1 MPGADRDDGGCRGDQ
16 IRSNGLAPAGSALIS
31 RQEVTSTGKASRFA
45 FGQGT
50 VGGMATVGQ
59 CPRGNPPEMVQDRPM
74 NAVSREADYLDPAD
88 LAWAKNL
95 AASLVTAALAVA
107 GGDDPVAEPVYNAA
121 REQALSVPSEDGLAA
136 DRWLAAMFFVAA
148 HAAGLLRQLGRHQN
162 LEPEQLWRRLLL
174 RRLSN
179 ETT

>member
-1 MPGADRDDGGCRGDQ
+1 
-16 IRSNGLAPAGSALIS
+16 
-31 RQEVTSTGKASRFA
+31 
-45 FGQGT
+45 
-50 VGGMATVGQ
+50 
-59 CPRGNPPEMVQDRPM
+59 M